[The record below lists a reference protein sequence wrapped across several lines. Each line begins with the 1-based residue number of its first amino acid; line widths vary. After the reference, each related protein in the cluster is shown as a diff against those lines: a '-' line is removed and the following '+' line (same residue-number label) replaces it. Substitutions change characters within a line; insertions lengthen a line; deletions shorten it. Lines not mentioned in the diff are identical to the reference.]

1 MTRKLLLAM
10 VGLVCTVLSSAG
22 SLWAADA
29 LSATRRLDLPACLE
43 QALQANPKIEEVG
56 FDVNQAEWQLQSA
69 KYARIGKIELFD
81 VVGAVEDTTEG
92 RSGQPALTG
101 DTIDGQYN
109 VFNKLDVRFS
119 IPIYTFG
126 RITYNIEAAGE
137 NLNSQIAS
145 GAKTTSELLLKVHQL
160 YYGLVV
166 SRQLLE
172 STRDVQK
179 NFSDARDAVEE
190 RLEKGAANVTE
201 SDLLKI
207 RVGLAGVSKAVNK
220 LERESQL
227 AKEALR
233 RSLGLSD
240 LSDFDV
246 TDQILKPVDFEL
258 RSLEEYLARAEIQN
272 PDIKRL
278 KAGVAAEEA
287 RYKAEK
293 ARFYPTVLAVGGVKS
308 AVAPGRVDPDN
319 PFLVDDFHQLN
330 GGAALAVQWDLNMLQ
345 TNAEVHQKKAKAMK
359 MKSTYRDGANGVAL
373 QVKDKYQRVRER
385 QANLESSHEA
395 RKAGR
400 ALLVLNLTNFKFG
413 IGTGKDLFD
422 ALSLYA
428 RTAGEYFEAVFEY
441 NLAVAELQS
450 VTGEFAMSAAR
461 KAPNS

>member
-1 MTRKLLLAM
+1 
-10 VGLVCTVLSSAG
+10 
-22 SLWAADA
+22 
-29 LSATRRLDLPACLE
+29 
-43 QALQANPKIEEVG
+43 
-56 FDVNQAEWQLQSA
+56 
-69 KYARIGKIELFD
+69 
-81 VVGAVEDTTEG
+81 
-92 RSGQPALTG
+92 
-101 DTIDGQYN
+101 
-109 VFNKLDVRFS
+109 
-119 IPIYTFG
+119 
-126 RITYNIEAAGE
+126 
-137 NLNSQIAS
+137 
-145 GAKTTSELLLKVHQL
+145 
-160 YYGLVV
+160 
-166 SRQLLE
+166 
-172 STRDVQK
+172 
-179 NFSDARDAVEE
+179 
-190 RLEKGAANVTE
+190 
-201 SDLLKI
+201 
-207 RVGLAGVSKAVNK
+207 VSKAVNK
-220 LERESQL
+220 LERESQM

-246 TDQILKPVDFEL
+246 TDQILKPVSFEL
-258 RSLEEYLARAEIQN
+258 RSLEEYLARAELQN

-293 ARFYPTVLAVGGVKS
+293 AKFYPTVLAVGGAKS

-330 GGAALAVQWDLNMLQ
+330 GGAALAFQWDLNLLQ

-359 MKSTYRDGANGVAL
+359 MKSVYRDGANGVAL

-450 VTGEFAMSAAR
+450 VTGEFVMSAAN
-461 KAPNS
+461 KALPTPKQPPPPEAN